1 MLKTLNTVANGVVLT
16 VISNLLTD
24 MIYAGYKSIRE
35 LKRNNYK
42 IQDEIRNRMNQFV
55 GQYQHSV
62 IDSGVFLEF
71 LQLPQVSDLMCNYI
85 DYIAMGKIQ
94 KGKKNFL
101 TKDQLVDYLT
111 ENVYRQYSDQI
122 TIPDRHQIGRFFDE
136 FFECTQKFYFDV
148 LTGSEKS
155 VVFLINQRL
164 ERMEALLR
172 SSLKCEIEERKADM
186 AEVAGKYSEIL
197 KRNHQSVFVYGYRD
211 LKLDAFYIPGE
222 MVKKE
227 DIFWTTDYSK
237 NASDLDIAL
246 SDHRTVTYSVSTR
259 IVGRHKYNTNL
270 IKYMEMM
277 EPEKFGYRELFRE
290 QNIIYVIGGPGYGK
304 SLLLKNFVINYE
316 KVNILHNKGYIVI
329 YCDLKNYLRFSDGK
343 PYPISSFFVESMI
356 EESGLSA
363 KEINEEFLNYYLR
376 TGRCLI
382 LLDALDEVPGQH
394 RQKLHKKIVNYLLEF
409 NPNNKICITSR
420 SRGFIPNQDV
430 EVFEILPLNRSQIE
444 DYLNKMIK
452 LNYFSRQNK
461 EAFLEQAQVLIDKG
475 FLNSF
480 LILSLLVSIFRS
492 EKKLPRTKVELY
504 GKCFSYIAREREL
517 EKTSDQEKY
526 NWNDVSKLMKDV
538 TFIELARLACP
549 NNRSIDEEEIVERLT
564 RLYAKKFGTE
574 ARAEEAVMEFLKFCS
589 ERTELF
595 VPAANE
601 KQYKF
606 FHRSFFEYFYS
617 KYIVRLKTAREMV
630 RELKKFGSDA
640 EVCELTIAMLKNDDE
655 ERYQELI
662 EYLFAL
668 VKKDFVSKKKKSQI
682 FDILTLV
689 MQDVD
694 DVLYIKEYG
703 ELFLD
708 YSEHFSVESRY
719 SLRKDGFSEHWKVV
733 RMLLE
738 NYIANFPEQADCI
751 FDLYKTDTAAM
762 ITQYLSSLGKLFG
775 SQQLLMEVV
784 EYPNDYS
791 EQKRADLVVIS
802 SQQIMDELRKHAP
815 YEMVLRHPNW
825 KKYFISSLKNNAEQ
839 VLSMEQEPM
848 YQKYNGKEIE
858 YFKYIRE
865 MDEEQLSAYADCFQI
880 R

>member
-1 MLKTLNTVANGVVLT
+1 MLKTLNTVANGVVLN

-24 MIYAGYKSIRE
+24 MIYAGYKSIRD

-55 GQYQHSV
+55 GQYQDSV

-71 LQLPQVSDLMCNYI
+71 LQLPQVTDLMCNYI
-85 DYIAMGKIQ
+85 DYIALGKIQ

-101 TKDQLVDYLT
+101 TKDQLVNYLV
-111 ENVYRQYSDQI
+111 ENAYRQYSDQL
-122 TIPDRHQIGRFFDE
+122 TIPDRHQIGSFFDE
-136 FFECTQKFYFDV
+136 FFECIEKFYFDV

-164 ERMEALLR
+164 ERMEVLLK
-172 SSLKCEIEERKADM
+172 SSLKCEIEERKTDM
-186 AEVAGKYSEIL
+186 AEVSQKYSEIL
-197 KRNHQSVFVYGYRD
+197 KRNHQSVFVYGFRD

-222 MVKKE
+222 MVKKAGIVWKNHE
-227 DIFWTTDYSK
+227 RELIIEKTDVKYQAPEHVIKSREFRMLSNYIHDIT
-237 NASDLDIAL
+237 I
-246 SDHRTVTYSVSTR
+246 
-259 IVGRHKYNTNL
+259 I
-270 IKYMEMM
+270 
-277 EPEKFGYRELFRE
+277 EPEKFSYRELFRE

-329 YCDLKNYLRFSDGK
+329 YCDLKNYLRFSDGR

-356 EESGLSA
+356 EESGLSS

-549 NNRSIDEEEIVERLT
+549 NNRSIDEEEIVGRLT

-662 EYLFAL
+662 EYLFTL
-668 VKKDFVSKKKKSQI
+668 VKKDFADNKKKPQI
-682 FDILTLV
+682 FNILTLV

-694 DVLYIKEYG
+694 DVLYIREYG
-703 ELFLD
+703 DLFLT
-708 YSEHFSVESRY
+708 YSEQFSVKSYR
-719 SLRKDGFSEHWKVV
+719 SLGEDGFSEYWKIISV
-733 RMLLE
+733 LLE
-738 NYIANFPEQADCI
+738 NYISSFPERADHI
-751 FDLYKTDTAAM
+751 FDLYKKDTAAM
-762 ITQYLSSLGKLFG
+762 IIRHSLNIRRVSGSKHLLIETTKYLNEHSDRKRSDWIVITE
-775 SQQLLMEVV
+775 QHIIDQLRM
-784 EYPNDYS
+784 
-791 EQKRADLVVIS
+791 
-802 SQQIMDELRKHAP
+802 HAP
-815 YEMVLRHPNW
+815 YELVMRHPKW
-825 KKYFISSLKNNAEQ
+825 KKYFISSLKNSAERI
-839 VLSMEQEPM
+839 LSGEQKSINEQ
-848 YQKYNGKEIE
+848 YDEKEIG
-858 YFKYIRE
+858 YLQDIWE
-865 MDEEQLSAYADCFQI
+865 MDEEQLSAYADRFQI
-880 R
+880 K